1 MYPFAMYPYLTIL
14 ILCPSFCLQVSNQI
28 FPVSTYSYLAVLV
41 PVFLLTDWLRY
52 KPVIVFQCS
61 SLLVMTAMLLWL
73 QSVPEMQAMQFFY
86 GVVMASEVAYYSYIY
101 SVVEMRHYRKATSCC
116 RATQLLG
123 YTVGSVLGQLLV
135 SFGLLSYHYILVLTL
150 VLTALAWLVSWP
162 LPMPRRSMFFHK
174 GVKAEEDTSEAGD
187 GIDGS
192 DHSASDVP
200 RTVGAHPND
209 STSPD
214 NNFHTTGMYDL
225 IYLMERPLIISY

>member
-1 MYPFAMYPYLTIL
+1 M
-14 ILCPSFCLQVSNQI
+14 
-28 FPVSTYSYLAVLV
+28 STYSYLAVLV

-61 SLLVMTAMLLWL
+61 SLLVTTAMLLWL
-73 QSVPEMQAMQFFY
+73 RTVPAMQAMQFFY

-101 SVVEMRHYRKATSCC
+101 SVVEVKHYRKATSCC

-162 LPMPRRSMFFHK
+162 LPMPQRSMFFHK
-174 GVKAEEDTSEAGD
+174 GVRTEETSEAQD
-187 GIDGS
+187 GKDGN
-192 DHSASDVP
+192 DQPASDVP
-200 RTVGAHPND
+200 KKVEACPND
-209 STSPD
+209 STCT
-214 NNFHTTGMYDL
+214 NNTFHTTGMYDFL
-225 IYLMERPLIISY
+225 Q